1 MTLRLLDK
9 EYYDYDYVEAERRRE
24 PRAPRTADEEERLL
38 RRFGF
43 GRGKAV
49 GERDM
54 DLK

>member
-24 PRAPRTADEEERLL
+24 PRAPRTADEEARLL

>member
-9 EYYDYDYVEAERRRE
+9 EYYDYDYVEVKRRRE
-24 PRAPRTADEEERLL
+24 PRAPRTAEEEARLL

-43 GRGKAV
+43 GRGKAA
-49 GERDM
+49 GESDM